1 MCQSDRKSNSQ
12 NTRSIQRG
20 RERDLEREFEREL
33 ERELER
39 GGRNEVKGLIEE
51 QGKQTIDRGRRNKG
65 T

>member
-12 NTRSIQRG
+12 NTLTIQRE

-33 ERELER
+33 ARELER

-51 QGKQTIDRGRRNKG
+51 
-65 T
+65 